1 MTMPME
7 TETIEYLPGQFV
19 ETRNAKTGPEMRVAF
34 EIRAEKDGD
43 DLFIRGYAALFDVRT
58 TLLPWLVEEIAPGA
72 FKKAIEVSDTALA
85 INHNPDLILA
95 RMSNKTLEVY
105 EDAKGLH
112 YSGRL
117 QDTAIS
123 RHYWQMVDC
132 GNIRQSSFKF
142 TTEKDERTLLNAK
155 QELRRL
161 IEVRSLLDVAP
172 VTDPAYIQ
180 TTATTRSKPV
190 PLSPFEDAETRKR
203 FISLFINRN
212 Q

>member
-1 MTMPME
+1 ME
-7 TETIEYLPGQFV
+7 TEIIEYLPGQFV
-19 ETRNAKTGPEMRVAF
+19 ETRNAKTGPETRVAF
-34 EIRAEKDGD
+34 EIRAEKDGN

-72 FKKAIEVSDTALA
+72 FKTAIENSDAVLA
-85 INHNPDLILA
+85 INHNPDLALA
-95 RMSNKTLEVY
+95 RMSNQTLEIL
-105 EDAKGLH
+105 EDSRGLH

-117 QDTAIS
+117 QDTSIS
-123 RHYWQMVDC
+123 RHYWQMVDS
-132 GNIRQSSFKF
+132 GIIKQSSFKF
-142 TTEKDERTLLNAK
+142 ITEKDERTALNEK

-161 IEVRSLLDVAP
+161 LTIKKIMDVGP

-203 FISLFINRN
+203 FISLYIN
-212 Q
+212 